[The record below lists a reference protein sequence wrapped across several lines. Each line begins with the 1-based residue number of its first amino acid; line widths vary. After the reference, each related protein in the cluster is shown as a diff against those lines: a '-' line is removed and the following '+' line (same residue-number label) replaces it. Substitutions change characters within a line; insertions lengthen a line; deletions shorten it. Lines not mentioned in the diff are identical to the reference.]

1 MEETFYLVPIK
12 YVEMEEMIMFPNL
25 YKEDKYQSIK
35 ILNKKKYN
43 NKLLRKRNSLNCKC
57 ISQTFRF
64 QQPKIL

>member
-43 NKLLRKRNSLNCKC
+43 SKLLRKRNSLNCKC

-64 QQPKIL
+64 QQPKTL